1 MKTLQAIAIDDEPFA
16 LDVVRNL
23 LGEIPFIKLVACF
36 TKAVEA
42 IGFLQENEVQLIF
55 LDIKMPGLSGIEFIR
70 SLPNPPMVIF
80 TTAYSE
86 HAVQS
91 FELDA
96 IDYLLKPFSF
106 SRLLKA
112 CNKAY
117 EFQQMKDNNKQTAPE
132 PLPVIFIKSGFEQI
146 KVDLADLRYAESIG
160 NYMKLHLNEKPPVMS
175 RLTISEA
182 EVLLPVNAFIRLHR
196 SFIVA
201 KGKITKV
208 DKRSVW
214 LNETEIPI
222 GPSYITQIENLLK
235 QRLTKG
241 SQ

>member
-1 MKTLQAIAIDDEPFA
+1 MKTLQAIAIDDEPIA
-16 LDVVRNL
+16 LEVVKNL
-23 LGEIPFIKLVACF
+23 LEEIPFIQLMGCF
-36 TKAVEA
+36 TKAIEA
-42 IGFLQENEVQLIF
+42 ISFLQDNSIQLIF

-70 SLPNPPMVIF
+70 SLQNPPMVIF

-112 CNKAY
+112 CNKAF
-117 EFQQMKDNNKQTAPE
+117 ELHQMKGNNKQVASE

-146 KVDLADLRYAESIG
+146 RIDLADLRYAESIG
-160 NYMKLHLNEKPPVMS
+160 NYMKLHLNEQPPIMS
-175 RLTISEA
+175 RLTTSEA
-182 EVLLPVNAFIRLHR
+182 EALLPVNVFIRVHR

-201 KGKITKV
+201 KEKITKV

-222 GPSYITQIENLLK
+222 GPSYITEIENLLK
-235 QRLTKG
+235 STPK
-241 SQ
+241 

>member
-1 MKTLQAIAIDDEPFA
+1 MKLLQAIAIDDEPFA
-16 LDVVRNL
+16 LEVVKNL
-23 LGEIPFIKLVACF
+23 LEEIPFIQLAACF
-36 TKAVEA
+36 IKAVEA
-42 IGFLQENEVQLIF
+42 ISFLRNNEIQWIF
-55 LDIKMPGLSGIEFIR
+55 LDIKMPGISGIEFIR
-70 SLPNPPMVIF
+70 SLPNPPMVVF

-117 EFQQMKDNNKQTAPE
+117 EFHQMKANSKQVSSE

-146 KVDLADLRYAESIG
+146 RIDLADLRYAESIG
-160 NYMKLHLNEKPPVMS
+160 NYMKLHLNDQSPIMS
-175 RLTISEA
+175 RLTTSEA
-182 EVLLPVNAFIRLHR
+182 EALLPANVFIRVHR

-201 KGKITKV
+201 KAKVTKI
-208 DKRSVW
+208 DKRSIW
-214 LNETEIPI
+214 ISETEIPI
-222 GPSYITQIENLLK
+222 GRSYITEIENLLK
-235 QRLTKG
+235 STPK
-241 SQ
+241 

>member
-1 MKTLQAIAIDDEPFA
+1 MNMLRAIAIDDEPFA
-16 LDVVRNL
+16 LEVVKSL
-23 LGEIPFIKLVACF
+23 LEEIPFIALAASF

-42 IGFLQENEVQLIF
+42 ISFLQENDIQLIF
-55 LDIKMPGLSGIEFIR
+55 LDIKMPGLSGIDFIR
-70 SLPNPPMVIF
+70 SLPKPPMVIF

-117 EFQQMKDNNKQTAPE
+117 EYQQMKDNNNKTASE
-132 PLPVIFIKSGFEQI
+132 PLPVIFIKSGVEQI
-146 KVDLADLRYAESIG
+146 RVDLADLRYVESIG
-160 NYMKLHLNEKPPVMS
+160 NYMKLHLNEIPPVMS
-175 RLTISEA
+175 RLTTAEA
-182 EVLLPVNAFIRLHR
+182 EALLPSNVFIRVHR

-214 LNETEIPI
+214 LSETEIPI
-222 GPSYITQIENLLK
+222 GPSYTDEIEKLLK
-235 QRLTKG
+235 STPK
-241 SQ
+241 

>member
-1 MKTLQAIAIDDEPFA
+1 MNMLRAIAIDDEPFA
-16 LDVVRNL
+16 LEVVKNL
-23 LGEIPFIKLVACF
+23 LEEIPFIQLAACF

-42 IGFLQENEVQLIF
+42 IGFLQENEIQLIF
-55 LDIKMPGLSGIEFIR
+55 LDIKMPGLTGIEFIR
-70 SLPNPPMVIF
+70 SLPKPPMVIF

-117 EFQQMKDNNKQTAPE
+117 EFQQMKGNSKQIASE

-146 KVDLADLRYAESIG
+146 RIDLADLLYA
-160 NYMKLHLNEKPPVMS
+160 
-175 RLTISEA
+175 
-182 EVLLPVNAFIRLHR
+182 
-196 SFIVA
+196 
-201 KGKITKV
+201 
-208 DKRSVW
+208 
-214 LNETEIPI
+214 
-222 GPSYITQIENLLK
+222 
-235 QRLTKG
+235 
-241 SQ
+241 

>member
-16 LDVVRNL
+16 LEVVKNL
-23 LGEIPFIKLVACF
+23 LEEIPFIQLAACF
-36 TKAVEA
+36 TKAIEA
-42 IGFLQENEVQLIF
+42 ISFLQENDIQLIF

-70 SLPNPPMVIF
+70 SLPKPPMVIF

-117 EFQQMKDNNKQTAPE
+117 EFHQMKANKKQEASE

-146 KVDLADLRYAESIG
+146 RIDLADLRYAESIG
-160 NYMKLHLNEKPPVMS
+160 NYMKLHLNEQPPIMS
-175 RLTISEA
+175 RLTTAEA
-182 EVLLPVNAFIRLHR
+182 EALLPVNVFIRVHR

-201 KGKITKV
+201 KEKITKV

-222 GPSYITQIENLLK
+222 GSSYITEIENLLK
-235 QRLTKG
+235 STPK
-241 SQ
+241 

>member
-1 MKTLQAIAIDDEPFA
+1 MNMLRAIAIDDEPFA
-16 LDVVRNL
+16 LEVVKSL
-23 LGEIPFIKLVACF
+23 LEEIPFIELAACF
-36 TKAVEA
+36 AKAVEA
-42 IGFLQENEVQLIF
+42 ISFLQENDIQVVF
-55 LDIKMPGLSGIEFIR
+55 LDIKMPGLSGIDFVR
-70 SLPNPPMVIF
+70 SLPKPPMVIF

-117 EFQQMKDNNKQTAPE
+117 EFQQMKDNNKKTASE
-132 PLPVIFIKSGFEQI
+132 PLPVIFIKSGVEQI
-146 KVDLADLRYAESIG
+146 RIDLADLRYVESIG
-160 NYMKLHLNEKPPVMS
+160 NYMKLHLDEKPPVMS
-175 RLTISEA
+175 RLTTAEA
-182 EVLLPVNAFIRLHR
+182 EALLPVNVFIRVHR

-201 KGKITKV
+201 KEKITKV

-222 GPSYITQIENLLK
+222 GPSYITEIEKLLK
-235 QRLTKG
+235 SISK
-241 SQ
+241 

>member
-1 MKTLQAIAIDDEPFA
+1 MKALQAIAIDDEPFA
-16 LDVVRNL
+16 LEVVKNL
-23 LGEIPFIKLVACF
+23 LKEIPFIQLVACF

-42 IGFLQENEVQLIF
+42 IGFLQENEIQLIF

-70 SLPNPPMVIF
+70 SLPKPPMVVF

-106 SRLLKA
+106 SRLLKS

-117 EFQQMKDNNKQTAPE
+117 EFQQMKGNGKQVGSEA
-132 PLPVIFIKSGFEQI
+132 LPVIFIKSGFEQI
-146 KVDLADLRYAESIG
+146 KIDLADLRYAESVG
-160 NYMKLHLNEKPPVMS
+160 NYIKLHLNEKPPLIS
-175 RLTISEA
+175 RLTTAEA
-182 EVLLPVNAFIRLHR
+182 EALLPANVFIRVHR

-201 KGKITKV
+201 KEKITKI

-214 LNETEIPI
+214 LKETEIPI
-222 GPSYITQIENLLK
+222 GPSYLIQIEKLLNQSSK
-235 QRLTKG
+235 
-241 SQ
+241 

>member
-1 MKTLQAIAIDDEPFA
+1 MKTLQAIAIDDEPIA
-16 LDVVRNL
+16 LEVVKNL
-23 LGEIPFIKLVACF
+23 LEEIPFIQLMGCF
-36 TKAVEA
+36 TKAIEA
-42 IGFLQENEVQLIF
+42 ISFLQDNSIQLIF
-55 LDIKMPGLSGIEFIR
+55 LDIKMPGLSGIEFII
-70 SLPNPPMVIF
+70 SLQNPPMVIF

-112 CNKAY
+112 CNKAF
-117 EFQQMKDNNKQTAPE
+117 ELHQMKGNNKQVASE

-146 KVDLADLRYAESIG
+146 RIDLADLRYAESIG
-160 NYMKLHLNEKPPVMS
+160 NYMKLHLNEQPPIMS
-175 RLTISEA
+175 RLTTSEA
-182 EVLLPVNAFIRLHR
+182 EALLPVNVFIRVHR

-201 KGKITKV
+201 KEKITKV

-222 GPSYITQIENLLK
+222 GPSYITEIENLLK
-235 QRLTKG
+235 STPK
-241 SQ
+241 

>member
-16 LDVVRNL
+16 LEVVKNL
-23 LGEIPFIKLVACF
+23 LEEIPFIQLATCF
-36 TKAVEA
+36 TKAIEA
-42 IGFLQENEVQLIF
+42 ISFLQENDIQLIF

-70 SLPNPPMVIF
+70 SLPSPPMVIF

-106 SRLLKA
+106 LRLLKA
-112 CNKAY
+112 CNKAF
-117 EFQQMKDNNKQTAPE
+117 ELHQMKANNKQVASE

-146 KVDLADLRYAESIG
+146 RIDLTDLRYAESVG
-160 NYMKLHLNEKPPVMS
+160 NYMKLHLNERPPVMS
-175 RLTISEA
+175 RLTTSEA
-182 EVLLPVNAFIRLHR
+182 EALLPVNVFIRVHR

-201 KGKITKV
+201 KEKITKV

-222 GPSYITQIENLLK
+222 GPSYITEIENLLK
-235 QRLTKG
+235 STPK
-241 SQ
+241 

>member
-1 MKTLQAIAIDDEPFA
+1 MNTLQAIAIDDEPIA
-16 LDVVRNL
+16 LEVVKSL
-23 LGEIPFIKLVACF
+23 LEEVPFIELIARF

-42 IGFLQENEVQLIF
+42 ISFLQENSIQLIF

-70 SLPNPPMVIF
+70 SLPKPPMVIF

-117 EFQQMKDNNKQTAPE
+117 EFHQMKASSKQVTSV

-146 KVDLADLRYAESIG
+146 RIDLADLRYAESIG
-160 NYMKLHLNEKPPVMS
+160 NYMKLHLNEQQPIMS
-175 RLTISEA
+175 RLTMSEA
-182 EVLLPVNAFIRLHR
+182 EALLPVNVFIRVHR

-201 KGKITKV
+201 KEKITKV

-214 LNETEIPI
+214 LNEIEIPI
-222 GPSYITQIENLLK
+222 GPSYITEIEKLLK
-235 QRLTKG
+235 STPK
-241 SQ
+241 

>member
-1 MKTLQAIAIDDEPFA
+1 MLRAIAIDDEPFA
-16 LDVVRNL
+16 LEVVKNL
-23 LGEIPFIKLVACF
+23 LEEIPFIQLAACF
-36 TKAVEA
+36 NKAVEA
-42 IGFLQENEVQLIF
+42 IGFLQENEIQLIF

-70 SLPNPPMVIF
+70 SLPKPPMVVF

-117 EFQQMKDNNKQTAPE
+117 EFQQMKGNSKQIASE
-132 PLPVIFIKSGFEQI
+132 ALPVIFIKSGFEQI
-146 KVDLADLRYAESIG
+146 KIDLADLRYAESVG
-160 NYMKLHLNEKPPVMS
+160 NYMKLHLNEKPPLMS
-175 RLTISEA
+175 RLTTAEA
-182 EVLLPVNAFIRLHR
+182 EALLPANAFIRVHR

-201 KGKITKV
+201 KEKITKV

-214 LNETEIPI
+214 LKETEIPI
-222 GPSYITQIENLLK
+222 GPSYLTQIEKILN
-235 QRLTKG
+235 QST
-241 SQ
+241 

>member
-1 MKTLQAIAIDDEPFA
+1 MHAIAIDDEPFA
-16 LDVVRNL
+16 LEVVKNL
-23 LGEIPFIKLVACF
+23 LEEIPFIQLTASF

-42 IGFLQENEVQLIF
+42 ISFLRDNEIQLVF

-70 SLPNPPMVIF
+70 SLPKPPMVIF

-96 IDYLLKPFSF
+96 IDYLLKPFSLA
-106 SRLLKA
+106 RLLKA

-117 EFQQMKDNNKQTAPE
+117 ELYQMIRSSKQTAPE
-132 PLPVIFIKSGFEQI
+132 ALPVIFIKSGFEQI
-146 KVDLADLRYAESIG
+146 KIDLADLQYAESVG
-160 NYMKLHLNEKPPVMS
+160 NYVKLHLSTRPPVMT
-175 RLTISEA
+175 RLTTAEA
-182 EVLLPVNAFIRLHR
+182 EALFPDNAFIRVHR

-201 KGKITKV
+201 KEKITKL
-208 DKRSVW
+208 DKKSVW
-214 LNETEIPI
+214 LKETEIPI
-222 GPSYITQIENLLK
+222 GPSYQTQIEKLIN
-235 QRLTKG
+235 RS

>member
-16 LDVVRNL
+16 LQVVKNL
-23 LGEIPFIKLVACF
+23 LEEIPFIQLAACF
-36 TKAVEA
+36 TKGVEA
-42 IGFLQENEVQLIF
+42 ISFLQENDIQLIF

-70 SLPNPPMVIF
+70 SLPKPPMVIF

-91 FELDA
+91 FELNA
-96 IDYLLKPFSF
+96 IDYLLKPFSL

-117 EFQQMKDNNKQTAPE
+117 EFQQMKENSKQITSE

-146 KVDLADLRYAESIG
+146 RVDLADLRYAESIG
-160 NYMKLHLNEKPPVMS
+160 NYMKLHLNEKPPIMS
-175 RLTISEA
+175 RLTTSEA
-182 EVLLPVNAFIRLHR
+182 EALLPANVFIRVHR
-196 SFIVA
+196 SFLVA
-201 KGKITKV
+201 KEKITKV

-222 GPSYITQIENLLK
+222 GPSYIAEIEKLLK
-235 QRLTKG
+235 STPK
-241 SQ
+241 

>member
-1 MKTLQAIAIDDEPFA
+1 MKILQAIAIDDEPIA
-16 LDVVRNL
+16 LEVVKNL
-23 LGEIPFIKLVACF
+23 LEEIPFIQLMGCF
-36 TKAVEA
+36 TKAIEA
-42 IGFLQENEVQLIF
+42 ITFLRENDIQLIF

-70 SLPNPPMVIF
+70 SLPKPPMVIF

-117 EFQQMKDNNKQTAPE
+117 EFQQMKINIKQEASE

-146 KVDLADLRYAESIG
+146 RIDLTDLRYAESIG
-160 NYMKLHLNEKPPVMS
+160 NYMKLHLKEQPPIMS
-175 RLTISEA
+175 RLTTSEA
-182 EVLLPVNAFIRLHR
+182 EALLPVSAFIRVHR

-201 KGKITKV
+201 KEKITKV

-214 LNETEIPI
+214 LNKTEIPI
-222 GPSYITQIENLLK
+222 GPSYITEIENLLK
-235 QRLTKG
+235 LPSK
-241 SQ
+241 

>member
-1 MKTLQAIAIDDEPFA
+1 
-16 LDVVRNL
+16 
-23 LGEIPFIKLVACF
+23 
-36 TKAVEA
+36 
-42 IGFLQENEVQLIF
+42 
-55 LDIKMPGLSGIEFIR
+55 MPGLTGIEFIR
-70 SLPNPPMVIF
+70 SLPKPPMVIF

-117 EFQQMKDNNKQTAPE
+117 EFQQMKGNSKQIASE

-146 KVDLADLRYAESIG
+146 RIDLADLRYAESIG
-160 NYMKLHLNEKPPVMS
+160 NYMKLHLNDKPSIMS
-175 RLTISEA
+175 RITTSEA
-182 EVLLPVNAFIRLHR
+182 EALLPVNAFIRVHR

-201 KGKITKV
+201 KEKITKA
-208 DKRSVW
+208 DKRSIW

-222 GPSYITQIENLLK
+222 GPSYITQIEKLLK
-235 QRLTKG
+235 STPK
-241 SQ
+241 